1 MIDDCI
7 GLSGFPDAVG
17 EYTSSPIMEFEESFW
32 SLRLYPGGYDQ
43 DSRDFLSCFVV
54 CHSHRKTRAS
64 FRVTILNQKGWKN
77 HSCASDGVKDFTIPS
92 SVPHSSV
99 LNVPNINNGIWGDPK
114 FILRSMLK
122 NSSNGMLCDD
132 KLIVK
137 LDLTIYG
144 AVEHS
149 SARYSDITSVVGLSP
164 PSTNQKQVRCIS
176 DDLSALLFDESSA
189 DVSII
194 TTGGCSDADEEVAT
208 ASAQS
213 EEGEDD
219 WEGDGR
225 GTVVYDNESTKAS
238 ALSSS
243 AATTIIPAH
252 KFILSLRSPVFK
264 AMFSVAMAEAVS
276 NEVTIPDFEPVV
288 VKEFLKF
295 LYTDSCDPEELELHG
310 EMLLAIACKYQVLG
324 LEVLCENYLIASL
337 TVNSV
342 AGILRLADMY
352 AADQLK
358 LRALHFIKHH
368 AKAVVQTEDFFRH
381 LNLGLAQDVIITLAG
396 VDSADNDGIM
406 TIANVPLSPF
416 SGGAFLQSNPS
427 LSPPRDRAVSNAVD
441 RGSVRANRDRSQSGL
456 TAAYQPTLIF
466 DGN

>member
-1 MIDDCI
+1 
-7 GLSGFPDAVG
+7 
-17 EYTSSPIMEFEESFW
+17 
-32 SLRLYPGGYDQ
+32 
-43 DSRDFLSCFVV
+43 
-54 CHSHRKTRAS
+54 
-64 FRVTILNQKGWKN
+64 
-77 HSCASDGVKDFTIPS
+77 
-92 SVPHSSV
+92 V
-99 LNVPNINNGIWGDPK
+99 LNVPNINNGIWGDPR
-114 FILRSMLK
+114 FVLRSMLK

-149 SARYSDITSVVGLSP
+149 SARYSDITSVIGLSP
-164 PSTNQKQVRCIS
+164 IANQKQTRSIS
-176 DDLSALLFDESSA
+176 DDLSALLFDESTA

-194 TTGGCSDADEEVAT
+194 TTTDSCSDADEEVAT

-213 EEGEDD
+213 DEVEDD
-219 WEGDGR
+219 LEVEGM

-243 AATTIIPAH
+243 LTTIIPAH

-264 AMFSVAMAEAVS
+264 AMFSVAMAEAAS

-310 EMLLAIACKYQVLG
+310 EMLLAIACKYQVSG
-324 LEVLCENYLIASL
+324 LEVLCENHLIASL

-358 LRALHFIKHH
+358 FRALHFIKHH
-368 AKAVVQTEDFFRH
+368 AKAVVQTENFFRN
-381 LNLGLAQDVIITLAG
+381 LNLSLAQDVIVTLAG
-396 VDSADNDGIM
+396 VDSSENDGIM
-406 TIANVPLSPF
+406 TIANGPLSPF
-416 SGGAFLQSNPS
+416 NGSFLQSNPS
-427 LSPPRDRAVSNAVD
+427 TPPRDRAASNAID
-441 RGSVRANRDRSQSGL
+441 RRASRDRSQSGL
-456 TAAYQPTLIF
+456 TATYQCTNTPLRWTLTSTA
-466 DGN
+466 

>member
-1 MIDDCI
+1 
-7 GLSGFPDAVG
+7 
-17 EYTSSPIMEFEESFW
+17 MEFEESFW

-43 DSRDFLSCFVV
+43 DSKDFLSCFVV

-64 FRVTILNQKGWKN
+64 FRVTIINQKGWKN

-99 LNVPNINNGIWGDPK
+99 LNVPNVNNGIWGDPR
-114 FILRSMLK
+114 FVLRSMLK

-149 SARYSDITSVVGLSP
+149 SARYSDITSVIGLSP
-164 PSTNQKQVRCIS
+164 PSSSGGAAGGNSKQVRCIS

-189 DVSII
+189 DISII
-194 TTGGCSDADEEVAT
+194 TTSGCSDADEEVAT

-219 WEGDGR
+219 WEGEGEDGR

-243 AATTIIPAH
+243 TTATTIIPAH

-264 AMFSVAMAEAVS
+264 AMFSVAMAEAAS

-310 EMLLAIACKYQVLG
+310 EMLLAIACKYQVPG
-324 LEVLCENYLIASL
+324 LEVLCENHLIASL

-368 AKAVVQTEDFFRH
+368 AKAVVQTENFFRH

-396 VDSADNDGIM
+396 MDSSDNDGIM
-406 TIANVPLSPF
+406 TIANGPLSPF
-416 SGGAFLQSNPS
+416 NGVFLQSNPS
-427 LSPPRDRAVSNAVD
+427 SPPRDRAVSNAVVD
-441 RGSVRANRDRSQSGL
+441 RGGGSVRANRDRSQSGL
-456 TAAYQPTLIF
+456 TSTYQPILIF